1 MNRLAQIVEKYEDV
15 DFSINKISPSELEL
29 ILQQNG
35 LKVGSQLRAYIL
47 DYGYL
52 GRQSVEFYGVNSIQK
67 DKSDL
72 FVQTEYLH
80 KYFDK
85 TKNLVAFESK
95 GEGEYVLI
103 DENDEM
109 WLFESEGD
117 DLKKLGQTLIDY
129 IEQEFDAV

>member
-1 MNRLAQIVEKYEDV
+1 MNRLEQIVEKYEDV
-15 DFSINKISPSELEL
+15 DFSTNKISASELEL
-29 ILQQNG
+29 ILQQCG
-35 LKVGSQLRAYIL
+35 IKIGPQLRAYIL

-52 GRQSVEFYGVNSIQK
+52 GRQSVEFYGVNSVQK

-72 FVQTEYLH
+72 VVQTKYLH

-85 TKNLVAFESK
+85 TKGLVAFESM

-109 WLFESEGD
+109 WLFESEGN
-117 DLKKLGQTLIDY
+117 DLKKMGQTLIDH